1 MAASLP
7 YLASNRNVEKLFTTI
22 ASAKLPDRFTQEFLS
37 STIGLTGTNDRQ
49 MIPLLRALRF
59 LDQSGAPTP
68 SYRLL
73 KSKDT
78 AKQAIAQGIRE
89 AYAPLF
95 ASNENANDLSTEKL
109 KGLVSQVA
117 GTDDVMTGRIV
128 STVSALI
135 RQADFSTPT
144 SARVQANAQEEIL
157 ADPGVPLP
165 LAATTGKAMRP
176 EFHYNLQIHLPNNAT
191 EDVYLNIFNALRKTF
206 Q

>member
-1 MAASLP
+1 
-7 YLASNRNVEKLFTTI
+7 
-22 ASAKLPDRFTQEFLS
+22 
-37 STIGLTGTNDRQ
+37 
-49 MIPLLRALRF
+49 MIPLLRGLRF
-59 LDQSGAPTP
+59 LDQSGTPTD

-78 AKQAIAQGIRE
+78 AKQAVAEGIRQ

-95 ASNENANDLSTEKL
+95 AANESANALPTDKL

-117 GTDDVMTGRIV
+117 GTDDDMTARIV
-128 STVSALI
+128 GTLSALI
-135 RQADFSTPT
+135 RQADFS
-144 SARVQANAQEEIL
+144 AAA
-157 ADPGVPLP
+157 PGQIQPGTRDEKP
-165 LAATTGKAMRP
+165 GDSGITQPSPPPGSSTKAMRP